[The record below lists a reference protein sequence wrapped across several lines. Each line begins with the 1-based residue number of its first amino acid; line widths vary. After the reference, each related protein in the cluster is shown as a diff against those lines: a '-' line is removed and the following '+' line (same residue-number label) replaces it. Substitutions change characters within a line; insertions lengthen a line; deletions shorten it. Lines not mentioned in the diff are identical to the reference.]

1 MSLETFLSFLIYSSI
16 TATTPGPNN
25 ILALNSVVNYGYRES
40 KKLILG
46 IYAGFASIMILCGF
60 GCNVLIE
67 LLPDV
72 LGVLKILGVGY
83 VLYLAYKVGISK
95 PQNLEKTHNQRLG
108 FFNAFFLQFVNVKII
123 LYGITIHISF
133 VLPYYQ
139 SLFYTSVFILLS
151 IIIGFMGIFL
161 WVIAGAML
169 KAFLIKHYKAANLTM
184 AALLVLSAVQIL
196 LG

>member
-1 MSLETFLSFLIYSSI
+1 MGFETFLSLLVYMSI

-25 ILALNSVVNYGYRES
+25 ILALSSVINYGYRES
-40 KKLILG
+40 KRLILG

-60 GCNVLIE
+60 GCHLLIE
-67 LLPDV
+67 ILPNM
-72 LGVLKILGVGY
+72 LEFLKILGVGY
-83 VLYLAYKVGISK
+83 VLYLAYKVAISK
-95 PQNLEKTHNQRLG
+95 PQGLESQNENLG

-123 LYGITIHISF
+123 LYAITIHISF

-139 SLFYTSVFILLS
+139 SYFYTGTFVLLS
-151 IIIGFMGIFL
+151 IVVGFMGIFL
-161 WVIAGAML
+161 WIIAGVAL
-169 KAFLIKHYKAANLTM
+169 KAFLTKHYKIANFTM